1 MKNFFSPG
9 VRLVFVLTILL
20 VALYLFSDMFTKVPF
35 EIFTAVLALFFV
47 VNTAIARVVDTKL
60 AGKSKPL
67 Q

>member
-1 MKNFFSPG
+1 MNNFFNPG

-20 VALYLFSDMFTKVPF
+20 VALYLFSDMFNKVPF

-47 VNTAIARVVDTKL
+47 VNTAIARVVDTKR

-67 Q
+67 H